1 MLERFR
7 HKVEELRGLI
17 ADLRSASVSMGQGGS
32 QGCRKNP
39 SHFVGPSPCGQGG
52 STLSAPLT
60 ATSDNRCL
68 LAVSGGMD
76 SMCMADLWL
85 RCFGAGSFAIAHC
98 NFHLRGEESDGDE
111 ALVTKWAEENGVRM
125 HRVDFDTVGYAAD
138 NGLSIEMAARELRY
152 RWFGE
157 LCLEYGYEAVVVAH
171 HADDNAETLVL
182 NMVRGAG
189 LKGLTGMK
197 PISPLPLQQK
207 PGQAGLDAFRHPRP
221 SRHPRPDR
229 GSLYV
234 FRPLLTFT
242 RKQIEGH
249 VFAWKVP
256 YREDST
262 NSSVEYRRNSI
273 RHEVFPLLERMNP
286 SYVRTL
292 NREMTYLSDAS
303 SIVEEWCRAQLPD
316 VVTFTDSRTDC
327 GLHWPPSTS
336 WAPRPSCL
344 PEPPSC
350 HPERSEGSLVINLPA
365 LLAKPHWRY
374 LLYYILEPYGF
385 NSQTLESLEDLL
397 ASERTV
403 SGKRFESQDWVLRTE
418 RQSLLLVPKMAGQA
432 GHDGAARSC
441 HDGAM
446 QAGHVGAMQAG
457 HDGATQAGHDGAT
470 QAGHDGA
477 TQAGHDGAARSGHD
491 GATQAGHD
499 GPVILG
505 RPVIPDL
512 IGDPVNLCRPV
523 IPDLIGDP
531 FIPVRAA
538 GTYHCNG
545 QRFLVEVLSWS
556 EDMPLKQPPGV
567 LIFDAA
573 KLKFPFVCRK
583 WRQGDWLVPLGMKG
597 RKKVSDLF
605 ADLKYGSFEKEA
617 ALMIVDCAGERA
629 EQQRVAGVLGV
640 RMDKDYKVSAETED
654 IIRITLLN
662 DN

>member
-17 ADLRSASVSMGQGGS
+17 ADLRSASVSMDQGGS

-60 ATSDNRCL
+60 STFDNRCL
-68 LAVSGGMD
+68 LAVSGGID
-76 SMCMADLWL
+76 SMCLADLWI

-125 HRVDFDTVGYAAD
+125 HRVDFDTVGYAAE

-157 LCLEYGYEAVVVAH
+157 LCQEHGYEAVVVAH

-197 PISPLPLQQK
+197 PVSPLPYL
-207 PGQAGLDAFRHPRP
+207 
-221 SRHPRPDR
+221 SRHCEEHPTRHCEERSDVAI
-229 GSLYV
+229 L
-234 FRPLLTFT
+234 RPLLTFT

-273 RHEVFPLLERMNP
+273 RHEVFPLFERMNP

-303 SIVEEWCRAQLPD
+303 SIVEEWCKEHVDNVLSPLS
-316 VVTFTDSRTDC
+316 F
-327 GLHWPPSTS
+327 
-336 WAPRPSCL
+336 RPSEASGEISISI
-344 PEPPSC
+344 P
-350 HPERSEGSLVINLPA
+350 R
-365 LLAKPHWRY
+365 LLEIPQWRY

-385 NSQTLESLEDLL
+385 NTSVLASLENLL
-397 ASERTV
+397 MSDRTI
-403 SGKRFESQDWVLRTE
+403 SGKRFESADYVLRTE
-418 RQSLLLVPKMAGQA
+418 RQSLVVVPKMAGHPA
-432 GHDGAARSC
+432 HDFA
-441 HDGAM
+441 
-446 QAGHVGAMQAG
+446 
-457 HDGATQAGHDGAT
+457 
-470 QAGHDGA
+470 
-477 TQAGHDGAARSGHD
+477 
-491 GATQAGHD
+491 
-499 GPVILG
+499 
-505 RPVIPDL
+505 
-512 IGDPVNLCRPV
+512 V

-531 FIPVRAA
+531 FVPVRGA
-538 GTYHCNG
+538 GAYHCNG
-545 QRFLVEVLSWS
+545 KRFVVEVLPWS
-556 EDMPLKQPPGV
+556 AEMPLQQPAGT
-567 LIFDAA
+567 LIFDAD
-573 KLKFPFVCRK
+573 KLTFPFVCRG
-583 WRQGDWLVPLGMKG
+583 WRNGDWMIPLGMKG
-597 RKKVSDLF
+597 KKKLSDMF
-605 ADLKYGSFEKEA
+605 TDLKYSYQDKGSALVLVDCTGDRAEKQHVA
-617 ALMIVDCAGERA
+617 AL
-629 EQQRVAGVLGV
+629 LGV
-640 RMDKDYKVSAETED
+640 RMDDHYKVSDRTTS
-654 IIRITLLN
+654 IIRITL
-662 DN
+662 

>member
-17 ADLRSASVSMGQGGS
+17 ADLRSASVSMDQGGS

-60 ATSDNRCL
+60 STFDNRCL
-68 LAVSGGMD
+68 LAVSGGID
-76 SMCMADLWL
+76 SMCLADLWI

-125 HRVDFDTVGYAAD
+125 HRVDFDTVGYAAE

-157 LCLEYGYEAVVVAH
+157 LCQEYGYEAVVVAH

-197 PISPLPLQQK
+197 PVSSLPYL
-207 PGQAGLDAFRHPRP
+207 
-221 SRHPRPDR
+221 
-229 GSLYV
+229 SLHCEERSDV
-234 FRPLLTFT
+234 AILRPLLTFT

-273 RHEVFPLLERMNP
+273 RHEVFPLFERMNP

-303 SIVEEWCRAQLPD
+303 SIVDEWCRMQLSAVIDPH
-316 VVTFTDSRTDC
+316 V
-327 GLHWPPSTS
+327 GTS
-336 WAPRPSCL
+336 SLLRMTPEGPHTSLRGFEEAVAISIPR
-344 PEPPSC
+344 
-350 HPERSEGSLVINLPA
+350 
-365 LLAKPHWRY
+365 LLEIPQWRY

-385 NSQTLESLEDLL
+385 NASALESLENLL
-397 ASERTV
+397 MSDRTI
-403 SGKRFESQDWVLRTE
+403 SGKRFESSGYVLRTE
-418 RQSLLLVPKMAGQA
+418 RQSLVVVPKMAGHA
-432 GHDGAARSC
+432 GHD
-441 HDGAM
+441 
-446 QAGHVGAMQAG
+446 VPVELG
-457 HDGATQAGHDGAT
+457 HDVAVE
-470 QAGHDGA
+470 
-477 TQAGHDGAARSGHD
+477 
-491 GATQAGHD
+491 
-499 GPVILG
+499 PG
-505 RPVIPDL
+505 RDVAVEPGRDVA
-512 IGDPVNLCRPV
+512 V

-531 FIPVRAA
+531 FVPVRGA
-538 GTYHCNG
+538 GAYHCNG
-545 QRFLVEVLSWS
+545 RRFVVEVLPWS
-556 EDMPLKQPPGV
+556 AEMPLQQPAGT
-567 LIFDAA
+567 LIFDAD
-573 KLKFPFVCRK
+573 KLKFPFVCRG
-583 WRQGDWLVPLGMKG
+583 WRNGDWMIPLGMKG
-597 RKKVSDLF
+597 KKKLSDMFTDLKYSYQDKENALVLVDCTGDKAEKQHVAALLGVRIDDHYKVSDRTT
-605 ADLKYGSFEKEA
+605 S
-617 ALMIVDCAGERA
+617 
-629 EQQRVAGVLGV
+629 
-640 RMDKDYKVSAETED
+640 
-654 IIRITLLN
+654 IIRITL
-662 DN
+662 